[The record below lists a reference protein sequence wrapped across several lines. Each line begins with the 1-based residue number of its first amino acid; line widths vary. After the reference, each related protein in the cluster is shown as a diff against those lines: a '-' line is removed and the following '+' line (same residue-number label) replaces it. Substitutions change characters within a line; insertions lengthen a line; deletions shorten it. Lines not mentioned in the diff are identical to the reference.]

1 MAAGTPVYP
10 EDVAGGDG
18 DIEEAPA
25 GLVQFESGESEEGG
39 DLVLDEEQPSAPPA
53 LHQLQHAAAAA
64 AAAAARSTPLMTT
77 LPDAAR
83 LAVHSR
89 NTSSVLRIAPEER
102 RGTAVQA
109 EGVCARL
116 ATEHRVKIER
126 STNKDQWL
134 TIIIS
139 GARFPSPLL
148 TCACVCLCSIP
159 LLAVS
164 M

>member
-18 DIEEAPA
+18 DIEEAP
-25 GLVQFESGESEEGG
+25 GLVPFESGESEEGG
-39 DLVLDEEQPSAPPA
+39 DLVLDEEPQSAPPA
-53 LHQLQHAAAAA
+53 LHQLQHA

-116 ATEHRVKIER
+116 AAEHRVKIER

-139 GARFPSPLL
+139 GARFSSPLL
-148 TCACVCLCSIP
+148 SRLVPA
-159 LLAVS
+159 
-164 M
+164 